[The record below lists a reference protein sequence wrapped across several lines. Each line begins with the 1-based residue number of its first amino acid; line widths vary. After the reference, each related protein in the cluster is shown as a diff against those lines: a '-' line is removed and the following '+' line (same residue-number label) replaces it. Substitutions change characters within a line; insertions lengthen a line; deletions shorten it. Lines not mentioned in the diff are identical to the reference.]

1 MKQVLHFSENYFKVS
16 NEDKAINKY
25 ARNSLRFNDQ
35 QTWIKKKS
43 RLFDVM
49 IGAYDDA
56 NVWELFVILYQLTLK
71 HDKINMGLYRD
82 EALAA
87 FKNITCLKSQNIHTH
102 KKKNQKIFHKND

>member
-1 MKQVLHFSENYFKVS
+1 
-16 NEDKAINKY
+16 
-25 ARNSLRFNDQ
+25 
-35 QTWIKKKS
+35 
-43 RLFDVM
+43 M

-71 HDKINMGLYRD
+71 HDKSNMGLYRD

-102 KKKNQKIFHKND
+102 KKKSQKIFHKND

>member
-35 QTWIKKKS
+35 QTWIKKES

-71 HDKINMGLYRD
+71 HDKSNMGLYRD

-102 KKKNQKIFHKND
+102 KKKNQKIFYKND

>member
-1 MKQVLHFSENYFKVS
+1 MKQVLHFSENYFKVDK
-16 NEDKAINKY
+16 DKAINKY

-35 QTWIKKKS
+35 QTWIKKES

-71 HDKINMGLYRD
+71 HDKSNMGLYRD